1 MAQEKQRMQKATK
14 QYNEFVKAASELECD
29 PSEVAFNAALG
40 KIARA
45 KPVEPPAK
53 KPKMAKPKA

>member
-1 MAQEKQRMQKATK
+1 MQKATK